1 MFRHCFLVSK
11 DQILTVF
18 SAPKVDKWHR
28 KVRFSFQ
35 IWHNFDIWEG
45 RFLQFWGSK
54 KSYSGLL
61 HSYFGVVQEGFG
73 YFLWYWRSTFGCIF
87 STTLY
92 SLLPIADFLLWGPA
106 EALLNSGK
114 ASPGLIVIFLNW
126 ILKEK
131 QNISPSG
138 SHVLG
143 YNWSFTL
150 HFNDN
155 RSRRGLSKRWGD
167 LRSTLKLFKKWWES
181 YLKDFIQKDSKH
193 FFCAREL

>member
-1 MFRHCFLVSK
+1 MHTKLETLLTFERVVLGPFGGRKSRIVDFYKVVLELFRKGVG
-11 DQILTVF
+11 IVF
-18 SAPKVDKWHR
+18 SIEKP
-28 KVRFSFQ
+28 
-35 IWHNFDIWEG
+35 
-45 RFLQFWGSK
+45 
-54 KSYSGLL
+54 
-61 HSYFGVVQEGFG
+61 
-73 YFLWYWRSTFGCIF
+73 TFVCIF
-87 STTLY
+87 STSLY

-106 EALLNSGK
+106 EALLNSDK
-114 ASPGLIVIFLNW
+114 AFPGLIVIFLNW